1 MRELSLVDCCV
12 PSRIHFFLIV
22 LCFNIRNNLFEK
34 AETGNE
40 FCLLINVKNMRKSLR
55 GAMPCTAKI
64 CEWRLLSEKTLK
76 SVKSCKYKNS
86 SLCLGAKRRKYGA
99 SCKIK
104 SAGHLPVDL
113 NTEIFQFEF
122 VMLFSHF
129 TILYYSLL
137 Y

>member
-1 MRELSLVDCCV
+1 M
-12 PSRIHFFLIV
+12 IFLI
-22 LCFNIRNNLFEK
+22 NNLDHSFKRGVVYWVNLGINLGFKSIKTETEK
-34 AETGNE
+34 ELKISE
-40 FCLLINVKNMRKSLR
+40 NMRKSLR
-55 GAMPCTAKI
+55 GAIPCTAKI
-64 CEWRLLSEKTLK
+64 YEWRLLSEKTLK
-76 SVKSCKYKNS
+76 FVKICKYKNS
-86 SLCLGAKRRKYGA
+86 SLCLGAKSRKYGA